1 MANLRRYLIAGLLV
15 WLPILVTVLIIK
27 FLIDLVDQT
36 LLLLPFGLQPEVLF
50 GFRVPGLGILL
61 SGVVLLV
68 TGMIVTN
75 LLGSNMVRLW
85 EGLLGRIPFVRA
97 IYSAS
102 KQLTETLFSGSG
114 KSFRKVVLVRYP
126 HPGLWT
132 LAFVTGDGMAEAN
145 RKTGSDLVNIF
156 VPTTPNPTSG
166 FFLMVAREDMI
177 ELDLPVDAGIKL
189 ILSAG
194 AVAPDIKPVLP
205 GIHSRVGSPLK

>member
-15 WLPILVTVLIIK
+15 WLPILVTVLIIT

-50 GFRVPGLGILL
+50 GFRIPGLGVLL

-132 LAFVTGDGMAEAN
+132 LAFLTGDGMAEAN

-194 AVAPDIKPVLP
+194 AVAPDNKPVLP
-205 GIHSRVGSPLK
+205 AVHSRVGAPIK

>member
-126 HPGLWT
+126 HPGMWT
-132 LAFVTGDGMAEAN
+132 LAFLTGDGMAEAN
-145 RKTGSDLVNIF
+145 LKTGSDLVNIF

-166 FFLMVAREDMI
+166 FFLMVARTDII

-194 AVAPDIKPVLP
+194 AVAPDTKPVLP
-205 GIHSRVGSPLK
+205 GIHSRVGAPIK

>member
-1 MANLRRYLIAGLLV
+1 MGNLRRYLIAGLLV
-15 WLPILVTVLIIK
+15 WLPVVATVLILK
-27 FLIDLVDQT
+27 FLIDVVDNT
-36 LLLLPFGLQPEVLF
+36 LLLLPAMAQPETLI
-50 GFRVPGLGILL
+50 GFRIPGLGFLL

-68 TGMIVTN
+68 TGMVVTN
-75 LLGSNMVRLW
+75 LLGSSMVRLW
-85 EGLLGRIPFVRA
+85 EGLLARIPVVRA

-126 HPGLWT
+126 HPGMWT
-132 LAFVTGDGMAEAN
+132 LAFLTGDGMAEAN
-145 RKTGSDLVNIF
+145 RKTGRDLVNIF

-177 ELDLPVDAGIKL
+177 ELDMPVDVGIKL

-194 AVAPDIKPVLP
+194 AVAPEHKPESP
-205 GIHSRVGSPLK
+205 GQ

>member
-36 LLLLPFGLQPEVLF
+36 LLLLPFSVQPEVLF
-50 GFRVPGLGILL
+50 GFRIPGLGVLL

-126 HPGLWT
+126 HPGMWT
-132 LAFVTGDGMAEAN
+132 LAFLTGDGMAEAN
-145 RKTGSDLVNIF
+145 RKTGHDLVNIF

-194 AVAPDIKPVLP
+194 AVAPDTKPVLP
-205 GIHSRVGSPLK
+205 AVHSRVGAPIK